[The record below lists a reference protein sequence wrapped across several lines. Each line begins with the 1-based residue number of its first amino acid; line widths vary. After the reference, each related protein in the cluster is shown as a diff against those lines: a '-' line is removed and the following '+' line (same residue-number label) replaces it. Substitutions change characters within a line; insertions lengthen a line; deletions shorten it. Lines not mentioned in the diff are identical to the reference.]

1 MLRNTSPSPGCSKP
15 CPGHFQ
21 GWFFLNAHRK
31 EKASNPKPPLG
42 KDELVFGWGSSA
54 VRKSGGILG
63 GCGAAQRDAETLLG
77 SGEGSRGLCPIPDPG
92 TSREG
97 DAQFSWA
104 ALPWLFPLL
113 QMLICLQCSTGM
125 CCGIFGVTM
134 PKLRPLFREDLLL
147 VPALPPALGT
157 AGLGFHSGPTQ
168 AEQFG
173 MSGQEFLSQCLW
185 DKEC

>member
-1 MLRNTSPSPGCSKP
+1 M
-15 CPGHFQ
+15 
-21 GWFFLNAHRK
+21 
-31 EKASNPKPPLG
+31 
-42 KDELVFGWGSSA
+42 
-54 VRKSGGILG
+54 G
-63 GCGAAQRDAETLLG
+63 GCGVAQGDAETLMG
-77 SGEGSRGLCPIPDPG
+77 SGEGSRGLCPIPDPAQSAG

-168 AEQFG
+168 TEHEWTKVPFPVPLGQGMLIISPLCSALLEQ
-173 MSGQEFLSQCLW
+173 SCCFLLGRGHVRGISLW
-185 DKEC
+185 DPGIQK